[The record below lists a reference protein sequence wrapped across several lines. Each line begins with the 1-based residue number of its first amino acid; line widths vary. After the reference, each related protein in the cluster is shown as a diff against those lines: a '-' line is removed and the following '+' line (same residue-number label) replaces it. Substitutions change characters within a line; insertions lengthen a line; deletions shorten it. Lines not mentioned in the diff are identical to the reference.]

1 MSDDLKKQ
9 LSQSDAEFIR
19 VLEDLI
25 DTLIDR
31 GVIRLTD
38 LPPQALAKLQERK
51 LTRKQLRHGLDLIDD
66 NDDDLP
72 L

>member
-1 MSDDLKKQ
+1 MDHLKKQ

-25 DTLIDR
+25 DTLITR

-38 LPPQALAKLQERK
+38 LPPEALGKLQQ
-51 LTRKQLRHGLDLIDD
+51 RKQARQQLHSALNLIDD
-66 NDDDLP
+66 EDELP